1 MSLNCFRIALYRTM
15 LFFSTSILA
24 LNVLLILYSVFT
36 RYVLN
41 YSPIWSDEL
50 SRYAIIASVILA
62 MSCAYMDSRHM
73 KVSFIE
79 QMVSPTWRRIIQM
92 YQWLVILGVSCFFV
106 YVSTRYSLSLSKF
119 SSMGLGI
126 SKTIPLL
133 SVPIGFAALFVMA
146 LIKGPFS
153 QQESLGKEIC

>member
-1 MSLNCFRIALYRTM
+1 M
-15 LFFSTSILA
+15 
-24 LNVLLILYSVFT
+24 
-36 RYVLN
+36 
-41 YSPIWSDEL
+41 
-50 SRYAIIASVILA
+50 LA

-79 QMVSPTWRRIIQM
+79 KIVNPTLRRIIQV
-92 YQWLVILGVSCFFV
+92 YQWLVILAISVFFV

-133 SVPIGFAALFVMA
+133 SVPIGFTALFVIA

-153 QQESLGKEIC
+153 QQEPLGKEIC

>member
-1 MSLNCFRIALYRTM
+1 MTLQRIRMMLYRAM
-15 LFFSTSILA
+15 LLLSATILA

-36 RYVLN
+36 RYILN

-50 SRYAIIASVILA
+50 SRYAIIASVMLA

-73 KVSFIE
+73 KVAFLE
-79 QMVSPTWRRIIQM
+79 QIVNSTLRSLIQL
-92 YQWLVILGVSCFFV
+92 YQWVVILGVSCFFV
-106 YVSTRYSLSLSKF
+106 YVSTRYSLSLGKF

-133 SVPIGFAALFVMA
+133 SIPIGFAALFIMV

-153 QQESLGKEIC
+153 EKASLRKEVC

>member
-1 MSLNCFRIALYRTM
+1 MSLNCIRIALYRTM

-62 MSCAYMDSRHM
+62 MSCAHM

>member
-1 MSLNCFRIALYRTM
+1 MTLNRFRIALYRTM
-15 LFFSTSILA
+15 LFISASILA

-36 RYVLN
+36 RYILN

-50 SRYAIIASVILA
+50 SRYAIIASVMQVMA
-62 MSCAYMDSRHM
+62 CAYMDSRHM
-73 KVSFIE
+73 KVSFVE
-79 QMVSPTWRRIIQM
+79 QAVGTRLRHIIQI
-92 YQWLVILGVSCFFV
+92 YQWLVILVVSGFFV
-106 YVSTRYSLSLSKF
+106 YVSARYSLSLGKF

-146 LIKGPFS
+146 LIKGPYS
-153 QQESLGKEIC
+153 QHIPLEEKVC

>member
-1 MSLNCFRIALYRTM
+1 MSLNCIRIALYRTM

-79 QMVSPTWRRIIQM
+79 QMVSPTLRHIIQM